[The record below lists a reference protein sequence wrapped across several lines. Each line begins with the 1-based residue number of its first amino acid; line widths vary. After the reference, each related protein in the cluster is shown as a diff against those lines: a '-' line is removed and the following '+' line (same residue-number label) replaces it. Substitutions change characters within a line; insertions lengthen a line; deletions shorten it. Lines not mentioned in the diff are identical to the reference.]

1 MDVSENDMDTI
12 AERAF
17 HNVTKLQTLE
27 LGSNRLDNFPTRT
40 FVPLMDLRTFSAPRN
55 RLPYI
60 PVAVQGL
67 RKVEGLDLAGNLFE
81 RLKEKPE
88 SRAVMLSV
96 DEVRIAGTNLSTI
109 SPNDFDLFP
118 YLRRLYLGGNRLSRV
133 APYAF
138 RKERFTGDFLLKPK
152 LIQIGAITCFVKC
165 FIGVPHVDSCLL
177 GPLGSFSIARGHF
190 TTPDCRNK
198 HLTPPSPSSLRNN
211 A

>member
-1 MDVSENDMDTI
+1 MKSFFRLLIHAYPNETLLDRHLDVSLNDMETI

-27 LGSNRLDNFPTRT
+27 LGRNRLDNFPTRT
-40 FVPLMDLRTFSAPRN
+40 FVPLMDLRTFSAAHN

-67 RKVEGLDLAGNLFE
+67 RKVERLDLAGNLFD
-81 RLKEKPE
+81 RLKEKPM
-88 SRAVMLSV
+88 SRAVMRSV
-96 DEVRIAGTNLSTI
+96 DEVRITRTNLSTI

-138 RKERFTGDFLLKPK
+138 RKDSRETASIKTNLMQRNEHLCTFLLV
-152 LIQIGAITCFVKC
+152 TF
-165 FIGVPHVDSCLL
+165 H
-177 GPLGSFSIARGHF
+177 
-190 TTPDCRNK
+190 
-198 HLTPPSPSSLRNN
+198 
-211 A
+211 

>member
-1 MDVSENDMDTI
+1 MHISTIDTYLNETLLNRHLDVSMNDMETI

-81 RLKEKPE
+81 RLKEMPE

-96 DEVRIAGTNLSTI
+96 DEVRISGTNLSTI

-118 YLRRLYLGGNRLSRV
+118 YLRRLFLGGNRLSRV

-138 RKERFTGDFLLKPK
+138 RKEKRFTRDFHLKLK
-152 LIQIGAITCFVKC
+152 LVQICKIC
-165 FIGVPHVDSCLL
+165 S
-177 GPLGSFSIARGHF
+177 
-190 TTPDCRNK
+190 
-198 HLTPPSPSSLRNN
+198 
-211 A
+211 

>member
-1 MDVSENDMDTI
+1 MLDRHLDVSMNEMETI

-27 LGSNRLDNFPTRT
+27 LGRNRLDNFPTRT
-40 FVPLMDLRTFSAPRN
+40 FVPLMDLRTFSAAHN

-67 RKVEGLDLAGNLFE
+67 RKVERLDLAGNLFD
-81 RLKEKPE
+81 RLKEKPM

-96 DEVRIAGTNLSTI
+96 DEVRITRTNLSTI

-138 RKERFTGDFLLKPK
+138 RKDSRETASIKTNLMQRNEHLCTFLL
-152 LIQIGAITCFVKC
+152 
-165 FIGVPHVDSCLL
+165 
-177 GPLGSFSIARGHF
+177 
-190 TTPDCRNK
+190 
-198 HLTPPSPSSLRNN
+198 LTFH
-211 A
+211 